1 MVKTR
6 RVIRWIAAAG
16 RVRRRRERIF
26 VSYRSRVWRHSLMAA
41 SGVHSGH
48 DAPGAAADGEG
59 GGWLR
64 NAADYA
70 WEFLRRNPDYRTEY
84 ANAERGTG
92 AISPRWGLGVPA
104 DPTRSARVADVF
116 WRPDVAPAIVLPLE
130 AGRAEPAP
138 IARELRTFGSPKPGQ
153 GGAYLRLADG
163 LQVLLRGD
171 ARPEGPLVVVL
182 ALDADLGLR
191 VRGAQAL
198 HQIANGG
205 SAPPSRLKSAQR
217 LRLDRSLRALDG
229 SLRRENYRDIARGLF
244 GPAAVEDEPWKTAS
258 LRDVTIR
265 LVRSGRE
272 LMRGGYLRLLKG
284 GL

>member
-1 MVKTR
+1 
-6 RVIRWIAAAG
+6 
-16 RVRRRRERIF
+16 
-26 VSYRSRVWRHSLMAA
+26 MAA

-48 DAPGAAADGEG
+48 DALGAAADGEV
-59 GGWLR
+59 GGWPR

-70 WEFLRRNPDYRTEY
+70 WEFLRRNPDYQADY
-84 ANAERGTG
+84 AQGAGT
-92 AISPRWGLGVPA
+92 ISPRWGLGVPA
-104 DPTRSARVADVF
+104 DPAAPARDAEVF

-130 AGRAEPAP
+130 AAHTQPAP
-138 IARELRTFGSPKPGQ
+138 VARELRAFGPPKAGR
-153 GGAYLRLADG
+153 GGAYMRLADG

-182 ALDADLGLR
+182 ALDADFALR

-198 HQIANGG
+198 HQVTHGAP
-205 SAPPSRLKSAQR
+205 APPSRLKPAQR

-229 SLRRENYRDIARGLF
+229 SLRRESYRDIARGLF
-244 GPAAVEDEPWKTAS
+244 GSAAVEDEPWKTAS